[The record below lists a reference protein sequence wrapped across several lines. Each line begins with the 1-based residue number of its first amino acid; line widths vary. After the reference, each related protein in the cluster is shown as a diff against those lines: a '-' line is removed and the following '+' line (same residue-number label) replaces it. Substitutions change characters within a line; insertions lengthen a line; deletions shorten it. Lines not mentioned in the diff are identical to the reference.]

1 LVEVRWW
8 RWEIFWLSK
17 PRLGLDWIGLK
28 RKQKGIENKEWSG
41 RTQRRW
47 IDGNGNS
54 GERGL
59 ALCQQQANAAVSDA
73 VGC

>member
-1 LVEVRWW
+1 MQQ
-8 RWEIFWLSK
+8 SK
-17 PRLGLDWIGLK
+17 TCQDRPEGRRK
-28 RKQKGIENKEWSG
+28 QVMSVARRKQKGIENKEWSG